1 MGHSLRQ
8 KQVAIVKN
16 SPWRTA
22 KKKFAQIVVCC
33 KILEFVNTKDTSII
47 LSIRRV
53 ILWLFFPSLFHLFV
67 DRNLEA
73 VFYPQ
78 QQSNAV
84 V

>member
-33 KILEFVNTKDTSII
+33 KILEFVKEDTINNSINKK
-47 LSIRRV
+47 S
-53 ILWLFFPSLFHLFV
+53 
-67 DRNLEA
+67 NLVA
-73 VFYPQ
+73 VF
-78 QQSNAV
+78 SISV
-84 V
+84 SFIHR